1 MKTTVNKINIPS
13 DRRIIV
19 TSDVHGHYKHLK
31 SLLEK
36 VNFSEEDIL
45 FIIGDIIE
53 KGPESL
59 KTLRYVMDICKKYM
73 VYTLIGNVDAWR
85 LTMFED
91 GDAESNEELLD
102 YIIFMKERWGG
113 CFFSDMCDELNFC
126 ISAPSDIPEA
136 KQRIRKSFN
145 EEFEFLRSLP
155 IIIETQNFIFVHGGL
170 PTDDIDSLVGDD
182 AFNVL
187 KIDAFIKKNLYFP
200 KYVIV
205 GHWPVTLY
213 GDKIA
218 CSNPIVNHNQKII
231 SIDGGCGL
239 KRDGQLN
246 ALIIPDINSADFTF
260 SSYDDFP
267 IDIAMT
273 SQEESTNSV
282 NIRYTDNKIKILEKG
297 DEFSYAQHISTG
309 YCFYILNSYVHSYS
323 EHSACDDYTD
333 YCLPVKVGDELS
345 VIQKTSRGYLIKKD
359 GISGWYRG
367 KLKNDIK

>member
-1 MKTTVNKINIPS
+1 M
-13 DRRIIV
+13 
-19 TSDVHGHYKHLK
+19 
-31 SLLEK
+31 
-36 VNFSEEDIL
+36 L

-213 GDKIA
+213 GD
-218 CSNPIVNHNQKII
+218 P
-231 SIDGGCGL
+231 L
-239 KRDGQLN
+239 
-246 ALIIPDINSADFTF
+246 
-260 SSYDDFP
+260 
-267 IDIAMT
+267 
-273 SQEESTNSV
+273 
-282 NIRYTDNKIKILEKG
+282 
-297 DEFSYAQHISTG
+297 
-309 YCFYILNSYVHSYS
+309 
-323 EHSACDDYTD
+323 
-333 YCLPVKVGDELS
+333 
-345 VIQKTSRGYLIKKD
+345 
-359 GISGWYRG
+359 W
-367 KLKNDIK
+367 

>member
-1 MKTTVNKINIPS
+1 MST
-13 DRRIIV
+13 
-19 TSDVHGHYKHLK
+19 
-31 SLLEK
+31 
-36 VNFSEEDIL
+36 EDC
-45 FIIGDIIE
+45 
-53 KGPESL
+53 
-59 KTLRYVMDICKKYM
+59 R
-73 VYTLIGNVDAWR
+73 
-85 LTMFED
+85 
-91 GDAESNEELLD
+91 
-102 YIIFMKERWGG
+102 
-113 CFFSDMCDELNFC
+113 
-126 ISAPSDIPEA
+126 
-136 KQRIRKSFN
+136 
-145 EEFEFLRSLP
+145 
-155 IIIETQNFIFVHGGL
+155 L
-170 PTDDIDSLVGDD
+170 PTADIDSLVGED

-187 KIDAFIKKNLYFP
+187 KNDAFINKNLYFP

-273 SQEESTNSV
+273 SQEESANSV

-297 DEFSYAQHISTG
+297 DEFSYVQHITTG
-309 YCFYILNSYVHSYS
+309 YCFYILNNYIYSYS
-323 EHSACDDYTD
+323 ENSTCDDYTD

-345 VIQKTSRGYLIKKD
+345 VIQKTSRGYLVKKD

-367 KLKNDIK
+367 KLKNDI